1 MVHRRR
7 YNHRHPT
14 PIRNTRP
21 LTTRAPAPLVRLL
34 SALQRQR
41 PDTASRQT
49 GRASFRDGRPLRA
62 YRPGLVPSIC
72 LKWRL
77 RCDWS

>member
-7 YNHRHPT
+7 YNHRRST

-21 LTTRAPAPLVRLL
+21 PTTRTPAPLARLL
-34 SALQRQR
+34 PVLQRQW
-41 PDTASRQT
+41 PDTASRQA
-49 GRASFRDGRPLRA
+49 GRASFRDGRTLRA